1 MVDNLQTLRQHL
13 LSHIDVVEGNRTVGV
28 ETVAHLSVDEGV
40 HQITDVLFG
49 VFGQRTGSCL
59 YGVGHHED
67 SLLTGER
74 IRSCIGKD
82 RFINLLLRMLVL
94 VRDIEIL
101 GLTQSVVG
109 HNEIL
114 DLCGQVILIR
124 QLQTFGYVI
133 DDNLGSLLSIHLV
146 QRVHACLVLCVEG
159 GILDLTDVVIE
170 STCPDKL
177 CLCIDL
183 VGDGCCEV
191 AHHDGVLEG
200 AGGYLAHLTEQIL
213 AGVRQLDK
221 SNIRD
226 ETEHLLH
233 DQHQRI
239 GKEQHHTVGDE
250 MLVHAMVHGEDTVV
264 LHQL

>member
-1 MVDNLQTLRQHL
+1 
-13 LSHIDVVEGNRTVGV
+13 
-28 ETVAHLSVDEGV
+28 
-40 HQITDVLFG
+40 
-49 VFGQRTGSCL
+49 
-59 YGVGHHED
+59 
-67 SLLTGER
+67 
-74 IRSCIGKD
+74 
-82 RFINLLLRMLVL
+82 MLVL

-101 GLTQSVVG
+101 GLAQSVMG

-133 DDNLGSLLSIHLV
+133 DDNLGSCLSIHLV
-146 QRVHACLVLCVEG
+146 QRVHASLVLCVEG
-159 GILDLTDVVIE
+159 RILDLTDVVIE

-177 CLCIDL
+177 RLCIDL

-191 AHHDGVLEG
+191 THHDGVLEG

-239 GKEQHHTVGDE
+239 GEEQHHTVGDE